1 MGEIDPNDRLH
12 STQSTQT
19 VTEAAICDLAAEPL
33 LRVCDLMLS
42 GNSAQVSLVA
52 MGHNPDLGRH
62 RLLQATLLHTQAM
75 NSRNP
80 VHSGWLGTTLTI
92 KIVFF
97 TFKSR
102 DSPKPPCSH
111 LGLTSS
117 MLY

>member
-1 MGEIDPNDRLH
+1 MDEFDPNDRLH

-19 VTEAAICDLAAEPL
+19 ETEAAVRDLVAEPL

-52 MGHNPDLGRH
+52 SGRDPDLGRH
-62 RLLQATLLHTQAM
+62 RLLRATLLHTQAM
-75 NSRNP
+75 SPRNP
-80 VHSGWLGTTLTI
+80 VRSGWLGTTLT

>member
-1 MGEIDPNDRLH
+1 MGEFDPNDRLH

-19 VTEAAICDLAAEPL
+19 ETEAAVRDLAAEPP

-52 MGHNPDLGRH
+52 SGRDPDLGRH

-75 NSRNP
+75 SPRKP
-80 VHSGWLGTTLTI
+80 VHSGWLGTTLT
-92 KIVFF
+92 KIAFF

-111 LGLTSS
+111 LWLTTS